1 MTWSRALITGASS
14 GIGQVM
20 ARRLALAG
28 TGLVVVARRR
38 DELEKLAGEVTAS
51 SGAEVEVIPADLVTD
66 EGVTRVEERLRDAA
80 RPVDLLV
87 NNAGFGTAGR
97 FARIDPGRVQ
107 DEIRLN
113 VLAVARLT
121 AAALP
126 GMIERGGGSILNVA
140 SVAGLQPL
148 PGFANYAATKA
159 YVIHLSEALHEEVRG
174 TGVTVTALAPGFT
187 RTNFQARAGH
197 GGRGLPGFVWM
208 QAEPVAAA
216 GLAAAARGDA
226 LCVPGF
232 GYQALAALTRPIPRS
247 VVRRVTGLG
256 LRRGLSG

>member
-1 MTWSRALITGASS
+1 MTWARALVTGASS

-28 TGLVVVARRR
+28 TALVVVARRQ
-38 DELEKLAGEVTAS
+38 DELGKLAGELTAAN
-51 SGAEVEVIPADLVTD
+51 GAEVEVIPADLVTD
-66 EGVTRVEERLRDAA
+66 DGVARVEERLRDAT

-97 FARIDPGRVQ
+97 FADIDPERIG

-113 VLAVARLT
+113 VLALARLT
-121 AAALP
+121 SAALP
-126 GMIERGGGSILNVA
+126 GMIARGRGSVLNVA

-159 YVIHLSEALHEEVRG
+159 YVIGLSEALHEEVRG
-174 TGVTVTALAPGFT
+174 TGVTVTALVPGFT

-197 GGRGLPGFVWM
+197 GGKGLPKFVWL

-232 GYQALAALTRPIPRS
+232 GYQAVAALTRPIPRS
-247 VVRRVTGLG
+247 LVRRVTGLA